1 MVAGDVTPDAA
12 TERRGRR
19 SRNPDGSMTLFE
31 HFREFQARLFRA
43 VLAILAGTVV
53 AFIFYEPI
61 FARVRQPFD
70 LVVDEAEA
78 QGKEIVLAVNGV
90 TEAFTLQIKVVVVA
104 GIVLSLPIWLYQLW
118 RFLAPGLKHNEKRW
132 GYVFVVFATPLFLF
146 GAAIAYQTMPRLL
159 ELFLGFTPQ
168 NVANIINVNEYLTFI
183 LQILLFFGIGAV
195 VPLVFVMLNFAG
207 LLTARQLIRAWRW
220 LLIGCLTFAAVA
232 TPTPDPFTMGLVAF
246 PFMLIVLAAILVMS
260 LNDLRRARRDRRLG
274 VGRWADDEASE
285 LPDLTPDASDLRP
298 SPLDDT
304 P

>member
-1 MVAGDVTPDAA
+1 
-12 TERRGRR
+12 
-19 SRNPDGSMTLFE
+19 MTLFE

-43 VLAILAGTVV
+43 VLGILAGTVV

-90 TEAFTLQIKVVVVA
+90 TEAFTLQLKVVVVA

-118 RFLAPGLKHNEKRW
+118 RFLAPGLRNNERRW
-132 GYVFVVFATPLFLF
+132 GYVFVVVATPLFLF
-146 GAAIAYQTMPRLL
+146 GATIAYQTMPRLL

-207 LLTARQLIRAWRW
+207 LLTAAQLIKAWRW

-232 TPTPDPFTMGLVAF
+232 TPTPDPFTMALVAL
-246 PFMLIVLAAILVMS
+246 PFMGIVVVAILVMS
-260 LNDLRRARRDRRLG
+260 VNDLRRARREKRLG
-274 VGRWADDEASE
+274 YARWSDDEASA
-285 LPDLTPDASDLRP
+285 LPDLNADEADLRP
-298 SPLDDT
+298 SPDDDA

>member
-1 MVAGDVTPDAA
+1 
-12 TERRGRR
+12 
-19 SRNPDGSMTLFE
+19 MTLFE

-43 VLAILAGTVV
+43 VLGILAGTVI

-90 TEAFTLQIKVVVVA
+90 TEAFTLQLKVVVVA

-118 RFLAPGLKHNEKRW
+118 RFLAPGLKHNERRW
-132 GYVFVVFATPLFLF
+132 GYVFVVVATPLFLF
-146 GAAIAYQTMPRLL
+146 GATIAYQTMPRLL

-183 LQILLFFGIGAV
+183 IQILLFFGIGAV
-195 VPLVFVMLNFAG
+195 VPLVFVMLNFAS
-207 LLTARQLIRAWRW
+207 LLTAAQLIKAWRW

-232 TPTPDPFTMGLVAF
+232 TPTPDPFTMALVAL
-246 PFMLIVLAAILVMS
+246 PFMGIVVVAILVMS
-260 LNDLRRARRDRRLG
+260 LNDVRRARREKRLG
-274 VGRWADDEASE
+274 YAQWSDDEASA
-285 LPDLTPDASDLRP
+285 LPDLSADEADLRP
-298 SPLDDT
+298 SPDDDA